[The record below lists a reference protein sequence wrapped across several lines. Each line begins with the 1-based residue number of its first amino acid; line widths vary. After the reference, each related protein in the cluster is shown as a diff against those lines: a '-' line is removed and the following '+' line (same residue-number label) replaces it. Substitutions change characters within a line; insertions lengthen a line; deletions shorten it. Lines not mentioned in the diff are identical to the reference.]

1 MGDPVLQSEE
11 GAAAVGDGNGGVGE
25 GGSDYEGMGDD
36 VKCDGTDSVAIVT
49 P

>member
-1 MGDPVLQSEE
+1 MGVPVKKYEE

-36 VKCDGTDSVAIVT
+36 VKCDGTDGVAIVT